1 MSDSSISSVENKR
14 IAARLQLM
22 CAGGRWEIFEDAP
35 GVVEGLDAFCV
46 IAKSPPSEIPGFV
59 LGLEKPHRIP
69 ERLGSVVERLL
80 RRRGLPA
87 WLGIPCRPGS
97 MVGGRICQTAVP
109 DTCDFYFVRAE
120 LAKTGGPSAS
130 DHARNLACS
139 VFGLGHLPLVGATA
153 ASFAV
158 VVTGLVMSAFLAPG
172 AWAVTML
179 LVAAVATAV
188 CALLER
194 WAHRHY
200 LAEDPREVV
209 LDEVAGMAVTLAI
222 AGSGFW
228 MILASFFAF
237 RFFDIFKPG
246 IHWIEERGWPGVIVW
261 DDVVAGLYAG
271 VTVVAFSKISESI
284 ISFIF
289 S

>member
-1 MSDSSISSVENKR
+1 MSDSSSSSVENER
-14 IAARLQLM
+14 VATRLRLM
-22 CAGGRWEIFEDAP
+22 CPGGRWGIFEDAP
-35 GVVEGLDAFCV
+35 GVVEGLDAFCL
-46 IAKSPPSEIPGFV
+46 IAKSPPPEVPGFV
-59 LGLEKPHRIP
+59 LGLEKQHRIP
-69 ERLGSVVERLL
+69 ERLGCVVERLL
-80 RRRGLPA
+80 QRHGLPG

-97 MVGGRICQTAVP
+97 MVGGRICQTAVQ
-109 DTCDFYFVRAE
+109 DTRDFFFVRAGLVE
-120 LAKTGGPSAS
+120 TGESSGS
-130 DHARNLACS
+130 DRVRDIACS

-158 VVTGLVMSAFLAPG
+158 VGLGLVMSAFLAPG
-172 AWAVTML
+172 AWTIAML
-179 LVAAVATAV
+179 LIAAAATVV
-188 CALLER
+188 CALFER

-228 MILASFFAF
+228 MILAAFFAF

-246 IHWIEERGWPGVIVW
+246 VHWIEERGWPGVIVW

-271 VTVVAFSKISESI
+271 VTVVVFSKISGSI